1 MQYLVCQGVM
11 RALVTEGSLEV
22 TLEQR
27 LEGSEG
33 GTMRTSWELLAKFR
47 MSRRSEGLEAG
58 EGQEGV
64 RGTEARPPRPLGS
77 RRRLTLS

>member
-11 RALVTEGSLEV
+11 RALVMEGSLEV

-33 GTMRTSWELLAKFR
+33 GTMRTSWEGLL
-47 MSRRSEGLEAG
+47 SRGAGAAGKVQDEQEIRGAGGGGGAGRS
-58 EGQEGV
+58 Q
-64 RGTEARPPRPLGS
+64 RN
-77 RRRLTLS
+77 